1 MARLHLVRHAQAE
14 AGWGDQ
20 ADPALSKLGR
30 DQAEEMA
37 GRLAPVGPLPVITS
51 PLRRARET
59 AAVLEHRWN
68 ILAVVDPG
76 VGEVPSP
83 SEDLV
88 ERQDWLH
95 RALGSTWTELG
106 PRYLSWRTMV
116 TELLV
121 GLPQDTVVVT
131 HFVLIN
137 AALGRAMGRD
147 EVVVGPVGNASIT
160 VFDNHG
166 RDLRLIEE
174 TEVEHGSVGPV
185 L

>member
-1 MARLHLVRHAQAE
+1 MARLYLVRHAQAE
-14 AGWGDQ
+14 AGWGDDT
-20 ADPALSKLGR
+20 DPRLSKLGR
-30 DQAEEMA
+30 EQAAEMA
-37 GRLAPVGPLPVITS
+37 DRLAPVGPLPVLTS
-51 PLRRARET
+51 PLRRAKET
-59 AAVLEHRWN
+59 AAVLEARWN

-83 SEDLV
+83 SEDLA
-88 ERQDWLH
+88 ERQDWL
-95 RALGSTWTELG
+95 RTALGSTWTELG

-116 TELLV
+116 TELLI
-121 GLPQDTVVVT
+121 GIPHDSVVVT

-147 EVVVGPVGNASIT
+147 EVVVGSVGNASVT
-160 VFDNHG
+160 VLDNDGH
-166 RDLRLIEE
+166 DLRIIEE

>member
-20 ADPALSKLGR
+20 ADPGLSELGR
-30 DQAEEMA
+30 QQADEMA
-37 GRLAPVGPLPVITS
+37 DRLAPVGPLPIMTS
-51 PLRRARET
+51 PLARARET
-59 AAVLEHRWN
+59 AAALEHRWN

-88 ERQDWLH
+88 ERHDWL
-95 RALGSTWTELG
+95 RQALGSTWTALG

-116 TELLV
+116 TELLI
-121 GLPQDTVVVT
+121 GIPHDTVVVT

-147 EVVVGPVGNASIT
+147 EVVVGPVGNASVT
-160 VFDNHG
+160 VFENEGHE
-166 RDLRLIEE
+166 LRLVEE
-174 TEVEHGSVGPV
+174 TEIEHGSVGPV